1 MLQAWTKPEYKHK
14 AKNVHCL
21 IERLNNLTLW
31 VATVILSYTEDYER
45 AKAITAFVKIAY
57 VSYAYRIMQN
67 NLINIFDRFNEC
79 ILIASIPS
87 TQLQHTGS
95 YILWG
100 TAWIYNEIIQNME

>member
-57 VSYAYRIMQN
+57 VSILTIPQSVVKMYV
-67 NLINIFDRFNEC
+67 F
-79 ILIASIPS
+79 LIASIPP
-87 TQLQHTGS
+87 TQLQHTGGN
-95 YILWG
+95 ILRG
-100 TAWIYNEIIQNME
+100 TTWVYNKTLQDVG